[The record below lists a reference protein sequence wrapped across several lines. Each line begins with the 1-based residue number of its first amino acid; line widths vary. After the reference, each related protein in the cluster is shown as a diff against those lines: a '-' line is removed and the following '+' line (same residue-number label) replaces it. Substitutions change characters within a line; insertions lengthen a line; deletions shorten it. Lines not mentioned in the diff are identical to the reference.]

1 MVSDTRGQFRGR
13 IRSLIASA
21 SEGQGAGTEVH
32 RVDVEEIGASLG
44 MGSEQACREFLRMK
58 GNVWKFA
65 RGGSFTTHTVHS
77 AEDERHPRNWTALTN
92 IVLV

>member
-1 MVSDTRGQFRGR
+1 MADTERQFRER
-13 IRSLIASA
+13 VRSLIAGA
-21 SEGQGAGTEVH
+21 PQGQGAGTEVH
-32 RVDVEEIGASLG
+32 RADVEEIGSSLG
-44 MGSEQACREFLRMK
+44 MRPEQACREFLGMK

-65 RGGSFTTHTVHS
+65 HGGSFTTHTVHS